1 MLTILFFI
9 IMVGVFLKLIFFAAR
24 GAWGLMKIL
33 FSLIFLPFILIGLF
47 LGIRSSAFLDE
58 RKAKIVIMITL
69 IFSGIFIV
77 ASNL

>member
-33 FSLIFLPFILIGLF
+33 FSLIFLPFMLIGLVVKGLIAF
-47 LGIRSSAFLDE
+47 AFPILIIFGIYALLHE
-58 RKAKIVIMITL
+58 
-69 IFSGIFIV
+69 SGT
-77 ASNL
+77 A